1 MALVKCFLVSPITT
15 VIVTVLVLKIVG
27 GKVLMLLRLTYDHTV
42 SPPGDLRTRPSS
54 NDVTPVDK
62 DFFFSSH
69 ILVNQPV
76 LTKKTVLISDSRE
89 DQGRADIVGTHL
101 RLSQQL
107 RQAKESKSLEV
118 TTVKRFK

>member
-1 MALVKCFLVSPITT
+1 M
-15 VIVTVLVLKIVG
+15 VG
-27 GKVLMLLRLTYDHTV
+27 DKTLMLLRLTYDHTV

-62 DFFFSSH
+62 QFFFSSH

-107 RQAKESKSLEV
+107 RQAKESKKARSDNSEKVQIGCHENFLNDNPGE
-118 TTVKRFK
+118 